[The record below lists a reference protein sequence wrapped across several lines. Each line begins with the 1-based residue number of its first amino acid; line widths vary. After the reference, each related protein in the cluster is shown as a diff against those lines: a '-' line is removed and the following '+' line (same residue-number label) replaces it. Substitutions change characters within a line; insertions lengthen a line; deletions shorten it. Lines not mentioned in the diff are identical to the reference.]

1 MCKYPG
7 VPVLL
12 FAIRNGKLVPTNP
25 NFEDFSDVR
34 NALGYVDAGEPGP
47 GDIAVVVAD
56 ARQPLRRVP
65 RDAVTVTSVS
75 EPNQDVYLFWAVNED
90 DGNKEVIVAFNSYDD
105 LWCIIGFDE
114 WVQLPMNKE
123 LIRAFRNIEEARA
136 CIHDDGMVFV
146 PIVMGGGW
154 QGVAV
159 HGHGNPWDTAGIRNI
174 EDRRLVEMVPIPSGW
189 KVYNIIDWDVP
200 PTIQGVL
207 TESEANKIPEILKD
221 AELVCVIGTA
231 DGGAAIIA
239 RFREGEIGGTV
250 IVGRTFTHEEA
261 KLLLNL

>member
-1 MCKYPG
+1 M
-7 VPVLL
+7 L
-12 FAIRNGKLVPTNP
+12 FVIRNGKLVPTNP
-25 NFEDFSDVR
+25 NFEDFYDVR
-34 NALGYVDAGEPGP
+34 NALGFVDAGEPMP

-56 ARQPLRRVP
+56 GRQPLRRVP
-65 RDAVTVTSVS
+65 RDAVTITSVS

-90 DGNKEVIVAFNSYDD
+90 DGNEEVIVAFDNFDIANNDND
-105 LWCIIGFDE
+105 LWRIIGFDE
-114 WVQLPMNKE
+114 WVQLPLNKE
-123 LIRAFRNIEEARA
+123 LIRAFRNVEEARV
-136 CIHDDGMVFV
+136 CIHDDGLVFV

-159 HGHGNPWDTAGIRNI
+159 HGHDNPWDTAGIRNI
-174 EDRRLVEMVPIPSGW
+174 EDRRLIEMVPIPSGW

-207 TESEANKIPEILKD
+207 TETEAGKIPEILKD

-231 DGGAAIIA
+231 DGGAAIIT